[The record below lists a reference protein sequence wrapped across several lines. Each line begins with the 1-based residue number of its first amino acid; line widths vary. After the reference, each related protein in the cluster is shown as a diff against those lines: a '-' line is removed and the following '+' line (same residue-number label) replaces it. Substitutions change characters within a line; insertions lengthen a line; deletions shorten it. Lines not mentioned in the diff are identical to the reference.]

1 MSDAERPHS
10 ERHFTDARDHWW
22 NDDYL
27 ELLAR
32 RLRFRDAT
40 TLLEVG
46 VGQGH
51 FARALAPHFAPGF
64 ELTGVDREERSL
76 AVAREC
82 WEALAAARRFDGHFH
97 TVVAAAEALPFAGDS
112 FDMVF
117 CQTLLIHLR
126 SPEAGFR
133 EMVRV
138 CKPGGLVLAVEPN
151 NLAGLQR
158 LARDGT
164 SVDPTAQLREVLF
177 TLRCTR
183 GKALLGLGWNHAGML
198 LPALFAELDDVRYY
212 QNDRPWVL
220 APPYRSPQEVALLAD
235 VARAVEEG
243 VYGWERDEA
252 RRYYVAGGGTNE
264 DFDADYDALLAR
276 QRADL
281 EACRAG
287 RAVELTAFAG
297 LIAAGRKPRESR

>member
-10 ERHFTDARDHWW
+10 ERYFTDARDHWW
-22 NDDYL
+22 NRDYL

-32 RLRFRDAT
+32 RLRFSEAT

-51 FARALAPHFAPGF
+51 FARALGPHFAPGF

-76 AVAREC
+76 AVARER
-82 WEALAAARRFDGHFH
+82 WEASRLEGSLR
-97 TVVAAAEALPFAGDS
+97 TVVASAEALPFPDDS
-112 FDMVF
+112 FDLVF
-117 CQTLLIHLR
+117 CQTLLIHLPV
-126 SPEAGFR
+126 PEAGFS
-133 EMVRV
+133 EMLRV
-138 CKPGGLVLAVEPN
+138 CKPGGLVLAAEPN
-151 NLAGLQR
+151 NMGVLQR

-164 SVDPTAQLREVLF
+164 APDPIAQLREVLF
-177 TLRCTR
+177 MLRCTR
-183 GKALLGLGWNHAGML
+183 GKALLGLGWNHFGMQ
-198 LPALFAELDDVRYY
+198 LPSLFHGLVDVRYY
-212 QNDRPWVL
+212 SNDRPFVL
-220 APPYRSPQEVALLAD
+220 APPYTSPQEVTLLAD

-252 RRYYVAGGGTNE
+252 RRYYVAGGGTVE
-264 DFDADYDALLAR
+264 EFEADYEEMLAR

-287 RAVELTAFAG
+287 RAIELTVFAG
-297 LIAAGRKPRESR
+297 LIAAGRKPERARA